1 MRLLIVRHGDPDYE
15 HDTLTEK
22 GWREAEL
29 LSERLSKLP
38 VKEFYVSPLGRA
50 KDTASLTLQKMNREA
65 KECLWLR
72 EFDTKIDRPDCPDQK
87 SIAWDWLPE
96 DWTRE
101 EEFFRRDLWA
111 TQQTMREGLAPGA
124 HEGNGIRVQKKPDVG
139 VGAEYGWVVS
149 NFDALLAEHGYV
161 REGDIYRVAKANCD
175 TLVFF
180 CHFGLE
186 CVLLSHLMNVSPM
199 ILWHYTC
206 AARRPS
212 PRCIPRSAVPAWH
225 LSASA
230 GSEIPRICMREASL
244 LHFREDFVRPMR
256 VMRNGTIRKQKELS

>member
-65 KECLWLR
+65 NECLWLR
-72 EFDTKIDRPDCPDQK
+72 EFDTKIDRPDCSDRK

-111 TQQTMREGLAPGA
+111 TQQAMRGGLAPGA
-124 HEGNGIRVQKKPDVG
+124 HEGNGVRVQKKPDGG
-139 VGAEYGWVVS
+139 VGAEYAWVVS

-161 REGDIYRVAKANCD
+161 REGDIYRVAQANRD

-199 ILWHYTC
+199 ILWHHTC
-206 AARRPS
+206 AAPTSVTTVYTEERRPGVASFRVCGFGDTSHLYADGES
-212 PRCIPRSAVPAWH
+212 PAFSGRFCETYACDEERH
-225 LSASA
+225 
-230 GSEIPRICMREASL
+230 
-244 LHFREDFVRPMR
+244 D
-256 VMRNGTIRKQKELS
+256 

>member
-29 LSERLSKLP
+29 LSERLSKLN

-65 KECLWLR
+65 NECLWLR
-72 EFDTKIDRPDCPDQK
+72 EFDTKIDRPDCPDRK
-87 SIAWDWLPE
+87 SIPWDWLPE

-111 TQQTMREGLAPGA
+111 TQQAMRGGLAPGA
-124 HEGNGIRVQKKPDVG
+124 HEGNGVRVQKKPDGG
-139 VGAEYGWVVS
+139 VGAEYVWVVS

-161 REGDIYRVAKANCD
+161 LLPLRTGVCAAVAPD
-175 TLVFF
+175 
-180 CHFGLE
+180 E
-186 CVLLSHLMNVSPM
+186 CVTDDSVASYLRCTDVRHHGVYRGAPSRRGIFPRLRVRRYLAFVCGWRVSCIFGK
-199 ILWHYTC
+199 IL
-206 AARRPS
+206 
-212 PRCIPRSAVPAWH
+212 
-225 LSASA
+225 
-230 GSEIPRICMREASL
+230 
-244 LHFREDFVRPMR
+244 
-256 VMRNGTIRKQKELS
+256 

>member
-124 HEGNGIRVQKKPDVG
+124 HEGNGVRVQKKPDGG
-139 VGAEYGWVVS
+139 VGAEYAWVVS

-161 REGDIYRVAKANCD
+161 REGDIYRVAQANRD

-199 ILWHYTC
+199 ILWHHTC
-206 AARRPS
+206 AAPTSVTTVYTEERRPGVAS
-212 PRCIPRSAVPAWH
+212 FRVCGFGAVSYTH
-225 LSASA
+225 LTL
-230 GSEIPRICMREASL
+230 P
-244 LHFREDFVRPMR
+244 
-256 VMRNGTIRKQKELS
+256 TIA

>member
-206 AARRPS
+206 AAPTSVTTVYTEERRPGVASFRVCGFGDTSHLYAGGES
-212 PRCIPRSAVPAWH
+212 PAFSGRFCETYA
-225 LSASA
+225 
-230 GSEIPRICMREASL
+230 C
-244 LHFREDFVRPMR
+244 D
-256 VMRNGTIRKQKELS
+256 KERHD